1 MIRPTTSS
9 KLALMAAVFVLLT
22 ACGGG
27 GGDSGSAAP
36 PAVPDPPNPGTPDPV
51 FGLDTRA
58 ANTSCVAPA
67 RPIVSS
73 ISTPRA
79 FPSISFHL
87 PVLMLQAPQD
97 STRWYVVQQGGQVKL
112 FTNSSTAATSSTVID
127 ISARVASPD
136 SGANGELGL
145 LGMAFHPNF
154 STNHFVYLFY
164 SHVGHPVVSY
174 LSRFSSLDNG
184 LTWDPASE
192 QVLLTVTKPYN
203 NHNGGNLAFG
213 ADGYL
218 YVGYGDGGS
227 GDDPQNLA
235 QNPQRLLGKM
245 IRIDVDGGSPYGIPA
260 DNPYR
265 GNALCNTGTGSAN
278 CPEIYAT
285 GLRNPWRWSFDSATN
300 ILWAGDVGQNTY
312 EEVDQISRG
321 GNYGWRCR
329 EGMHVNPD
337 AGVDL
342 SACPVS
348 GLIDPVAEYDHTLG
362 QSITGGYVYRG
373 SAIAGLVGSYLFA
386 DYVSGRIWALRQSVT
401 SAFERIELADTPYL
415 ISSFAQGNDNELYFL
430 SYSDGQIHALQAG
443 GGASA
448 GGVPTLLSQ
457 TGCVS
462 ANDARQ
468 PASGLIPYAPNA
480 SFWSDGAAKSRWLAV
495 PDGQTIGVASDGD
508 FAFPNGSVLVKNFN
522 LNGQLVETR
531 LFMRHPDG
539 VWAGYSYEWNSAQTD
554 ATLVPSVG
562 KTKAVGTQTWI
573 YPSQAQCLQCHT
585 AGAGYTLGLEVSQ
598 LDGDL
603 PYPLTGR
610 TANQMSTLTHI
621 GMFSSTPASV
631 AALPDPFGSAPLAS
645 RARAYLHSNCSG
657 CHRPN
662 GGTPSNLDLR
672 YTTTLAQTNA
682 CGAAPQAG
690 TLGVANAKI
699 IAPGDAGSS
708 VLVSRMN
715 RRPPDTNGMPPVAS
729 SLPDSDGVNLITAW
743 IDSLQSC
750 N

>member
-260 DNPYR
+260 ERAISRWLD
-265 GNALCNTGTGSAN
+265 TGSAGRAGVAM
-278 CPEIYAT
+278 PGAGAALFVGARGKRIDQRAVRELVHRRLREVPGAPDLGPHGLRHTAATQMLRAGASLEEVGQVLRHRQLLTTAIYAK
-285 GLRNPWRWSFDSATN
+285 
-300 ILWAGDVGQNTY
+300 
-312 EEVDQISRG
+312 VDR
-321 GNYGWRCR
+321 
-329 EGMHVNPD
+329 D
-337 AGVDL
+337 
-342 SACPVS
+342 
-348 GLIDPVAEYDHTLG
+348 
-362 QSITGGYVYRG
+362 
-373 SAIAGLVGSYLFA
+373 
-386 DYVSGRIWALRQSVT
+386 ALRV
-401 SAFERIELADTPYL
+401 LARPW
-415 ISSFAQGNDNELYFL
+415 
-430 SYSDGQIHALQAG
+430 
-443 GGASA
+443 
-448 GGVPTLLSQ
+448 P
-457 TGCVS
+457 
-462 ANDARQ
+462 
-468 PASGLIPYAPNA
+468 
-480 SFWSDGAAKSRWLAV
+480 
-495 PDGQTIGVASDGD
+495 
-508 FAFPNGSVLVKNFN
+508 
-522 LNGQLVETR
+522 
-531 LFMRHPDG
+531 
-539 VWAGYSYEWNSAQTD
+539 
-554 ATLVPSVG
+554 
-562 KTKAVGTQTWI
+562 
-573 YPSQAQCLQCHT
+573 
-585 AGAGYTLGLEVSQ
+585 EVRS
-598 LDGDL
+598 
-603 PYPLTGR
+603 
-610 TANQMSTLTHI
+610 
-621 GMFSSTPASV
+621 
-631 AALPDPFGSAPLAS
+631 
-645 RARAYLHSNCSG
+645 
-657 CHRPN
+657 
-662 GGTPSNLDLR
+662 
-672 YTTTLAQTNA
+672 
-682 CGAAPQAG
+682 
-690 TLGVANAKI
+690 
-699 IAPGDAGSS
+699 
-708 VLVSRMN
+708 
-715 RRPPDTNGMPPVAS
+715 
-729 SLPDSDGVNLITAW
+729 
-743 IDSLQSC
+743 
-750 N
+750 